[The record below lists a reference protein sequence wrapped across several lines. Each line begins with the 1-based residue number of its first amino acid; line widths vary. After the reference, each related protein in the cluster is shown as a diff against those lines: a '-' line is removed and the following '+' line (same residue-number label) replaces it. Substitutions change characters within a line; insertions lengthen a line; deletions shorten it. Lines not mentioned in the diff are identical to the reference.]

1 MPDDWRGTGA
11 ATVQAMIHQTSFAQ
25 AEFAGKKKV
34 TRREKFLA
42 RMEAVLPWA
51 QLLAVI
57 APHYPKGERGRPP
70 IGVERMLRVYFLQQ
84 WYGLADEALE
94 DALYDS
100 QALRSFARIDL
111 SAEGVPD
118 ATTLLKFRRL
128 LETHDLCKGLFT
140 AINADLT
147 AQGLLLRAG
156 TLVDATLIAA
166 APSTKNKEK
175 RRDPEMHQT
184 KKGHQWYF
192 GLKAHIGADRD
203 SKLVHTV
210 VVTAANVADIT
221 QTAELLHGEEQQ
233 VHADAGYTGVEK
245 REEIVALERKIDWQ
259 IAGKRSLIKALAE
272 GAEKEARK
280 AVEKMKASVRAF
292 VEHPFHIVKNLFR
305 HRKVRYR
312 GLAKNGHQLYT
323 LFGLA
328 NVVIGARARTTA

>member
-1 MPDDWRGTGA
+1 MT
-11 ATVQAMIHQTSFAQ
+11 HQTSFTH
-25 AEFAGKKKV
+25 AEFAAKKKT
-34 TRREKFLA
+34 TRREKFLS
-42 RMEAVLPWA
+42 RMEEVIPWK

-57 APHYPKGERGRPP
+57 EPHYPKGERGRPP
-70 IGVERMLRVYFLQQ
+70 VGLERMLRVYFLQQ

-100 QALRSFARIDL
+100 QALQQFARIDL

-118 ATTLLKFRRL
+118 ATTLLNFRHL
-128 LETHDLCKGLFT
+128 LETHDLCKGLFS

-147 AQGLLLRAG
+147 ARGLLLREG

-166 APSTKNKEK
+166 PPSTKNKEK
-175 RRDPEMHQT
+175 KRDPEMHKT
-184 KKGHQWYF
+184 KKGNQWYF
-192 GLKAHIGADRD
+192 GMKAHIGADRD

-221 QTAELLHGEEQQ
+221 KTAELLHGAEKQ

-245 REEIVALERKIDWQ
+245 RAEIVAMERKIDWQ
-259 IAGKRSLIKALAE
+259 IAGKRGAIKALAE
-272 GAEKEARK
+272 GAEKEAIK
-280 AVEKMKASVRAF
+280 AVEQAKASVRAF

-312 GLAKNGHQLYT
+312 GLAKNGHQLYI

-328 NVVIGARARTTA
+328 NVVIGSRTATS

>member
-1 MPDDWRGTGA
+1 
-11 ATVQAMIHQTSFAQ
+11 MIHQTSFAQ
-25 AEFAGKKKV
+25 AEFAEKKKV

-42 RMEAVLPWA
+42 RMEEVLPWA

-57 APHYPKGERGRPP
+57 EPHYPKGARGRPP

-147 AQGLLLRAG
+147 ARGLLLRAG

-166 APSTKNKEK
+166 PSSTKNQQKQ
-175 RRDPEMHQT
+175 RDPEMHQT

-192 GLKAHIGADRD
+192 GMKAHIGADRD

-221 QTAELLHGEEQQ
+221 KTAELLHGQEQQ

-245 REEIVALERKIDWQ
+245 RAEIAALARKIDWQ

-272 GAEKEARK
+272 GAEKKARQ
-280 AVEKMKASVRAF
+280 AVEQAKASVRAF

-328 NVVIGARARTTA
+328 NVVIGARARAAA

>member
-1 MPDDWRGTGA
+1 MGMTDQP
-11 ATVQAMIHQTSFAQ
+11 SFSQ
-25 AEFAGKKKV
+25 AEYADKKKI

-42 RMEAVLPWA
+42 RMEALIPWPK
-51 QLLAVI
+51 LLAVI
-57 APHYPKGERGRPP
+57 EPFYPQGQRGRPP
-70 IGVERMLRVYFLQQ
+70 VGLERMLRVYFLQQ

-100 QALRSFARIDL
+100 QSLQGFARIDL
-111 SAEGVPD
+111 AGEGVPD

-128 LETHDLCKGLFT
+128 LETHDLCKGLFA

-147 AQGLLLRAG
+147 ARGLLLREG

-166 APSTKNKEK
+166 PSSTKNREK
-175 RRDPEMHQT
+175 KRDPEMHQT
-184 KKGHQWYF
+184 RKGQQWYF
-192 GLKAHIGADRD
+192 GMKAHIGADRD

-221 QTAELLHGEEQQ
+221 QTAELLQGHETQ

-245 REEIVALERKIDWQ
+245 RAEIAALERKIDWQ
-259 IAGKRSLIKALAE
+259 IARKRGQIKAMVE
-272 GAEKEARK
+272 GAEKETLK
-280 AVEKMKASVRAF
+280 AVEKAKASVRAF
-292 VEHPFHIVKNLFR
+292 VEHPFHILKNIFR

-328 NVVIGARARTTA
+328 NVVIGGRIATT

>member
-1 MPDDWRGTGA
+1 
-11 ATVQAMIHQTSFAQ
+11 MIHQSSFAQ

-42 RMEAVLPWA
+42 RMEAILPWA

-70 IGVERMLRVYFLQQ
+70 LGLERMLRVYFLQQ

-128 LETHDLCKGLFT
+128 LETHDLCKSLFT

-147 AQGLLLRAG
+147 AQGLLLREG

-166 APSTKNKEK
+166 PPSTKNKEK
-175 RRDPEMHQT
+175 KRDPEMHQT
-184 KKGHQWYF
+184 KKGNQWYF
-192 GLKAHIGADRD
+192 GMKAHIGADRD
-203 SKLVHTV
+203 SKLVHPM

-221 QTAELLHGEEQQ
+221 KTAELLHGEEQQ

-245 REEIVALERKIDWQ
+245 RAEIVALERKIDWQ
-259 IAGKRSLIKALAE
+259 IAGKRGLIKAMAE

-280 AVEKMKASVRAF
+280 AVEKAKASVRAF

-328 NVVIGARARTTA
+328 NVVIGARARVTA

>member
-1 MPDDWRGTGA
+1 MT
-11 ATVQAMIHQTSFAQ
+11 HQPSFAH
-25 AEFAGKKKV
+25 AEFAAKKKT
-34 TRREKFLA
+34 TRRERFLT
-42 RMEAVLPWA
+42 RMDAVIPWP

-57 APHYPKGERGRPP
+57 EPFYPQGKRGRAP
-70 IGVERMLRVYFLQQ
+70 IGLERMLRVYFLQQ

-100 QALRSFARIDL
+100 QALQSFARIDL

-118 ATTLLKFRRL
+118 ATTLLNFRHL
-128 LETHDLCKGLFT
+128 LETHGLCKGLFT

-147 AQGLLLRAG
+147 ARGLLLRAG

-166 APSTKNKEK
+166 PSSTKNQEK
-175 RRDPEMHQT
+175 QRDPEMHQT
-184 KKGHQWYF
+184 KKGNQWYF
-192 GLKAHIGADRD
+192 GMKAHIGADRD

-221 QTAELLHGEEQQ
+221 KTSELLHGAETQ

-245 REEIVALERKIDWQ
+245 RAEIVALDRKIDWQ
-259 IAGKRSLIKALAE
+259 IARKRGPIKALVE
-272 GAEKEARK
+272 GAEKETLK
-280 AVEKMKASVRAF
+280 AVEKAKASVRAF
-292 VEHPFHIVKNLFR
+292 VEHPFHLVKNIFR

-312 GLAKNGHQLYT
+312 GLAKNGHQLHV

-328 NVVIGARARTTA
+328 NVVIGARRATA

>member
-1 MPDDWRGTGA
+1 
-11 ATVQAMIHQTSFAQ
+11 
-25 AEFAGKKKV
+25 
-34 TRREKFLA
+34 
-42 RMEAVLPWA
+42 
-51 QLLAVI
+51 LLAVI

-70 IGVERMLRVYFLQQ
+70 LGLERMLRVYFLQQ

-128 LETHDLCKGLFT
+128 LETHDLCKSLFT

-147 AQGLLLRAG
+147 AQGLLLREG

-166 APSTKNKEK
+166 PSSTKNEEK
-175 RRDPEMHQT
+175 KRDPEMHQT
-184 KKGHQWYF
+184 KKGNQWYF
-192 GLKAHIGADRD
+192 GMKAHIGADRD

-221 QTAELLHGEEQQ
+221 KTAALLHGQEQQ
-233 VHADAGYTGVEK
+233 VHADAGYTGVEQ
-245 REEIVALERKIDWQ
+245 RPEIVALERRIDWQ

-280 AVEKMKASVRAF
+280 AAEKAKASVRAF

-328 NVVIGARARTTA
+328 NVMIGARAQATA

>member
-1 MPDDWRGTGA
+1 MT
-11 ATVQAMIHQTSFAQ
+11 HQTSFAQ
-25 AEFAGKKKV
+25 AEFAAKKKT

-42 RMEAVLPWA
+42 RMEEVLPWA
-51 QLLAVI
+51 KLLAGI
-57 APHYPKGERGRPP
+57 EPHYPKGERGRPP
-70 IGVERMLRVYFLQQ
+70 IGLERMLRVYFLQQ
-84 WYGLADEALE
+84 WYALADEALE

-100 QALRSFARIDL
+100 QALRGFARIDL
-111 SAEGVPD
+111 AAEGVPD
-118 ATTLLKFRRL
+118 ATTLLNFRRL

-140 AINADLT
+140 SINADLT
-147 AQGLLLRAG
+147 ARSLLLREG

-166 APSTKNKEK
+166 PPSTKNKEK
-175 RRDPEMHQT
+175 QRDPEMHQT
-184 KKGHQWYF
+184 KKGHHWYF
-192 GLKAHIGADRD
+192 GMKAHIGADRD

-221 QTAELLHGEEQQ
+221 KTAELLHGQEKQ

-245 REEIVALERKIDWQ
+245 RAEIVALERTIDWQ
-259 IAGKRSLIKALAE
+259 IARKRGQIKTMAE
-272 GAEKEARK
+272 GAEKEMLK
-280 AVEKMKASVRAF
+280 ALEKSKASVRAF

-328 NVVIGARARTTA
+328 NVMIGARRATA

>member
-1 MPDDWRGTGA
+1 
-11 ATVQAMIHQTSFAQ
+11 MIYQTSFAQ
-25 AEFAGKKKV
+25 AEFEGKKKV

-42 RMEAVLPWA
+42 RMEEVLPWA
-51 QLLAVI
+51 RLLAVI

-70 IGVERMLRVYFLQQ
+70 LGLERMLRVYFLQQ

-111 SAEGVPD
+111 NAEGVPD

-128 LETHDLCKGLFT
+128 LETYDLCKGLFT

-147 AQGLLLRAG
+147 AQGLLLREG

-166 APSTKNKEK
+166 PPSTKNKEK
-175 RRDPEMHQT
+175 KRDPEMHQT
-184 KKGHQWYF
+184 KKGNQWYF
-192 GLKAHIGADRD
+192 GMKAHIGVDRD
-203 SKLVHTV
+203 SKVVHTV

-221 QTAELLHGEEQQ
+221 KTAELLHGEEQQ

-245 REEIVALERKIDWQ
+245 RAEIVALARTIDWQ
-259 IAGKRSLIKALAE
+259 IAGKRGLIKAMTE
-272 GAEKEARK
+272 GPEKAACQ
-280 AVEKMKASVRAF
+280 AVEKAKASVRAF
-292 VEHPFHIVKNLFR
+292 VEHPFHLVKNLFR

-328 NVVIGARARTTA
+328 NVVIGARAAA

>member
-1 MPDDWRGTGA
+1 MTH
-11 ATVQAMIHQTSFAQ
+11 QASFSQ
-25 AEFAGKKKV
+25 AEFADKKKI
-34 TRREKFLA
+34 TRREKFLT
-42 RMEAVLPWA
+42 RMEALIPWPK
-51 QLLAVI
+51 LLAVI
-57 APHYPKGERGRPP
+57 EPFYPKGERGRPP
-70 IGVERMLRVYFLQQ
+70 VGLERMLRVYFLQQ

-100 QALRSFARIDL
+100 QSLRGFARIDL
-111 SAEGVPD
+111 AAEGVPD

-128 LETHDLCKGLFT
+128 LETHDLCQGLF
-140 AINADLT
+140 AAVNADLT
-147 AQGLLLRAG
+147 ARGLLLREG

-166 APSTKNKEK
+166 PSSTKNQEK
-175 RRDPEMHQT
+175 KRDPEMHQT
-184 KKGHQWYF
+184 RKGNQWYF
-192 GLKAHIGADRD
+192 GMKAHIGADRD

-221 QTAELLHGEEQQ
+221 KTSELLHGQEKQ

-245 REEIVALERKIDWQ
+245 RAEIVALERKIDWQ
-259 IAGKRSLIKALAE
+259 IARKRGQIKTMAE
-272 GAEKEARK
+272 GAEKETLKTIEK
-280 AVEKMKASVRAF
+280 AKASVRAF

-328 NVVIGARARTTA
+328 NVVIGGRTATT

>member
-1 MPDDWRGTGA
+1 MT
-11 ATVQAMIHQTSFAQ
+11 HQTSFAQ
-25 AEFAGKKKV
+25 AEFATKKKT

-42 RMEAVLPWA
+42 RMEEVIPWPK
-51 QLLAVI
+51 LLAVI
-57 APHYPKGERGRPP
+57 APYYPKGERGRPP
-70 IGVERMLRVYFLQQ
+70 VGLERMLRVYFLQQ

-111 SAEGVPD
+111 STDDVPD

-128 LETHDLCKGLFT
+128 LETHDLCQGLFA

-147 AQGLLLRAG
+147 ARGLLLREG

-166 APSTKNKEK
+166 PPSTKNQAKQ
-175 RRDPEMHQT
+175 RDPEMHQT
-184 KKGHQWYF
+184 KKGNQWYF
-192 GLKAHIGADRD
+192 GLKAHIGADRA

-221 QTAELLHGEEQQ
+221 KTAELLHGQEQQ
-233 VHADAGYTGVEK
+233 VHADAGYLGVEK
-245 REEIVALERKIDWQ
+245 RAEIVALARKIDWQ
-259 IAGKRSLIKALAE
+259 IAAKRGTIKTLAE
-272 GAEKEARK
+272 GAEKEALK
-280 AVEKMKASVRAF
+280 AVEKAKASVRAF

-312 GLAKNGHQLYT
+312 GLAKNRHQLYT

-328 NVVIGARARTTA
+328 NVVIGARTPAAA

>member
-1 MPDDWRGTGA
+1 MT
-11 ATVQAMIHQTSFAQ
+11 HQTSFAQ
-25 AEFAGKKKV
+25 AEFADKKKT

-42 RMEAVLPWA
+42 RMETVIPWA
-51 QLLAVI
+51 KLLAVI
-57 APHYPKGERGRPP
+57 EPFYPKGERGRPP
-70 IGVERMLRVYFLQQ
+70 VGLERMLRVYFLQQ

-100 QALRSFARIDL
+100 QALQGFARIDL
-111 SAEGVPD
+111 AGEGVPD

-128 LETHDLCKGLFT
+128 LETHDLCKGIFN

-147 AQGLLLRAG
+147 ARGLLLREG

-166 APSTKNKEK
+166 PSSTKNREK
-175 RRDPEMHQT
+175 QRDPEMHQT
-184 KKGHQWYF
+184 RKGNQWYF
-192 GLKAHIGADRD
+192 GMKAHIGADRD

-210 VVTAANVADIT
+210 VVTAANVADVT
-221 QTAELLHGEEQQ
+221 KTSELLHGQEQQ

-245 REEIVALERKIDWQ
+245 RAEIVALKQKIDWQ
-259 IAGKRSLIKALAE
+259 IAGKRGLIKALAE
-272 GAEKEARK
+272 GAEKEARQ
-280 AVEKMKASVRAF
+280 AVEKTKASVRAY

-328 NVVIGARARTTA
+328 NVMIGARRATA

>member
-1 MPDDWRGTGA
+1 
-11 ATVQAMIHQTSFAQ
+11 MIHQSSFAQ

-42 RMEAVLPWA
+42 RMETVIPWGR
-51 QLLAVI
+51 LLAVI

-70 IGVERMLRVYFLQQ
+70 IGLERMLRVYFLQQ

-128 LETHDLCKGLFT
+128 LETHDLCKSLFT

-147 AQGLLLRAG
+147 AQGLLLREG

-166 APSTKNKEK
+166 PSSTKNEEK
-175 RRDPEMHQT
+175 KRDPEMHQT
-184 KKGHQWYF
+184 KKGNQWYF
-192 GLKAHIGADRD
+192 GMKAHIGADRD

-221 QTAELLHGEEQQ
+221 KTAELLHGQEQQ

-245 REEIVALERKIDWQ
+245 RTEIVALERKIDWQ
-259 IAGKRSLIKALAE
+259 IAGKRGLIKAMTE
-272 GAEKEARK
+272 GVEKEARK
-280 AVEKMKASVRAF
+280 TVEKAKASVRAF

-328 NVVIGARARTTA
+328 NIVIGERARAAA